1 MCVSLT
7 LLVGRGYAKTTS
19 NTEDIQ
25 AVKRNIRELNIK
37 YPELTLRMILLE
49 SGYLTSNLAVNYNNL
64 LGMKVPKQ
72 RFTIA
77 VGETDSG
84 YAVYKSYR
92 ECLIDFKVW
101 QTRYTKGM
109 TKQQYIKYL
118 NKVYAPNQNYFQK
131 LQGISI

>member
-7 LLVGRGYAKTTS
+7 LLVSRGYAKTTS